1 MAEVHGSCDERFAG
15 VRDALAQQLDG
26 DELGA
31 SVAVDLD
38 GETVV
43 DVWGGY
49 RDAERTTPWTQDTIV
64 NVWSTTKCVLNLAAL
79 MLVERGDLDVH
90 APVGNYWPEFSAK
103 GKKDVE
109 VRHLMSH
116 TSGVSGW
123 EQPFSVR
130 DMYDWETA
138 CERLAQQRP
147 WWEPGTAA
155 GYHAATQGFLVGELI
170 RRITNKTFRRS
181 SPTRSPGRWVR
192 TSRWVPGS
200 GTSTGSRRWSRR
212 RGPRS
217 AGDPDPASIAIRTF
231 TAPVMSVK
239 ATTTP
244 EWRAADLGALNGHS
258 NARGV
263 LDVLRVLSLGG
274 EAGGVRL
281 LSEKT
286 IDLVFDQQADGV
298 DLVLEAPFR
307 WGIGYCLGVAGGAV
321 RPGRPHL
328 LLGRLGWLDGRDGPR
343 PAADDHVRDER
354 DGAGDPRLGAQRG
367 LHPRGLRRPGLSQ
380 ALLRRDRL
388 VGGLAR
394 GRDRTRPARACRCPR
409 CRSRAARA
417 PATAASTRRGRRAA
431 T

>member
-15 VRDALAQQLDG
+15 VREALARHLDG

-31 SVAVDLD
+31 SIAVDLD

-43 DVWGGY
+43 DIWGGY
-49 RDAERTTPWTQDTIV
+49 RDAERTTPWTQHTIV

-79 MLVERGDLDVH
+79 MQVERGDLDVY

-103 GKKDVE
+103 GNKDVE

-130 DMYDWETA
+130 DMYDWEA
-138 CERLAQQRP
+138 SCERLAQQRP
-147 WWEPGTAA
+147 WWEPGTAS
-155 GYHAATQGFLVGELI
+155 GYHAATQGFLVGEVI
-170 RRITNKTFRRS
+170 RRITNKTFARF
-181 SPTRSPGRWVR
+181 VADEIA
-192 TSRWVPGS
+192 
-200 GTSTGSRRWSRR
+200 
-212 RGPRS
+212 GPLGADFQVGARERDRDRVAS
-217 AGDPDPASIAIRTF
+217 LVAPPRAEPAGDVDPTSLAVRTF

-239 ATTTP
+239 ATASP

-286 IDLVFDQQADGV
+286 IELVFDLQSHGV
-298 DLVLEAPFR
+298 DLVLGEPFR
-307 WGIGYCLGVAGGAV
+307 WGIGYCLGSPVVPYVPVGRTFFWGGWGGSLAV
-321 RPGRPHL
+321 MDLDRRLTVTYMMNAMAPG
-328 LLGRLGWLDGRDGPR
+328 LLGSARSEAYVRAVYEALD
-343 PAADDHVRDER
+343 
-354 DGAGDPRLGAQRG
+354 
-367 LHPRGLRRPGLSQ
+367 
-380 ALLRRDRL
+380 
-388 VGGLAR
+388 
-394 GRDRTRPARACRCPR
+394 
-409 CRSRAARA
+409 
-417 PATAASTRRGRRAA
+417 
-431 T
+431 

>member
-43 DVWGGY
+43 DVWGGF
-49 RDAERTTPWTQDTIV
+49 RDADRTTPWTQDTIV

-79 MLVERGDLDVH
+79 VLVERGDLDPY

-123 EQPFSVR
+123 EPPFSVR

-155 GYHAATQGFLVGELI
+155 GYHAATQGFLVGEVI
-170 RRITNKTFRRS
+170 RRITNKTFATFVADEIAGPLGADFQVGARDRDVDRIAS
-181 SPTRSPGRWVR
+181 LVAPPR
-192 TSRWVPGS
+192 TEP
-200 GTSTGSRRWSRR
+200 
-212 RGPRS
+212 
-217 AGDPDPASIAIRTF
+217 AADPDPASIAVRTF
-231 TAPVMSVK
+231 GAPVMSVK

-286 IDLVFDQQADGV
+286 IDLVFDEQADGV

-307 WGIGYCLGVAGGAV
+307 WGVGYCLGSPVVPYVPAGRTFFWGGWGGSMAV
-321 RPGRPHL
+321 MDLDRRLTITYAMNAMAPGI
-328 LLGRLGWLDGRDGPR
+328 LGSARSEAYIRAVYD
-343 PAADDHVRDER
+343 
-354 DGAGDPRLGAQRG
+354 
-367 LHPRGLRRPGLSQ
+367 
-380 ALLRRDRL
+380 AL
-388 VGGLAR
+388 
-394 GRDRTRPARACRCPR
+394 
-409 CRSRAARA
+409 
-417 PATAASTRRGRRAA
+417 
-431 T
+431 

>member
-15 VRDALAQQLDG
+15 VREALARHLDG

-31 SVAVDLD
+31 SIAVDLD

-43 DVWGGY
+43 DIWGGY
-49 RDAERTTPWTQDTIV
+49 QDPDRTTPWTQDTIV

-79 MLVERGDLDVH
+79 MLVERGDLDVY

-130 DMYDWETA
+130 DMYDWEA
-138 CERLAQQRP
+138 SCERLAQQRP
-147 WWEPGTAA
+147 WWEPGTAS
-155 GYHAATQGFLVGELI
+155 GYHAATQGFLVGEVI
-170 RRITNKTFRRS
+170 RRITNKTLARF
-181 SPTRSPGRWVR
+181 VADEIA
-192 TSRWVPGS
+192 
-200 GTSTGSRRWSRR
+200 
-212 RGPRS
+212 GPLGADFQVGARERDRDRVAS
-217 AGDPDPASIAIRTF
+217 LVAPPRAEPAGDVDPTSLAVRTF

-239 ATTTP
+239 ATASP

-286 IDLVFDQQADGV
+286 IELVFDLQSHGV
-298 DLVLEAPFR
+298 DLVLGEPFR
-307 WGIGYCLGVAGGAV
+307 WGIGYCLGSPVVPYVPVGRTFFWGGWGGSLAV
-321 RPGRPHL
+321 MDLDRRLTFTYIMNAMAPG
-328 LLGRLGWLDGRDGPR
+328 LLGSARSE
-343 PAADDHVRDER
+343 AYVRAVYD
-354 DGAGDPRLGAQRG
+354 
-367 LHPRGLRRPGLSQ
+367 
-380 ALLRRDRL
+380 AL
-388 VGGLAR
+388 
-394 GRDRTRPARACRCPR
+394 
-409 CRSRAARA
+409 
-417 PATAASTRRGRRAA
+417 
-431 T
+431 

>member
-1 MAEVHGSCDERFAG
+1 MAEVHGSCDERFTG

-49 RDAERTTPWTQDTIV
+49 RDADRTQPWTRDTIV

-79 MLVERGDLDVH
+79 MLVDRGDLDLH

-116 TSGVSGW
+116 TSGVPAW
-123 EQPFSVR
+123 EKPFSVR

-147 WWEPGTAA
+147 WWEPGTAS
-155 GYHAATQGFLVGELI
+155 GYHSANQGFLVGEVI
-170 RRITNKTFRRS
+170 RRITNKTFSTFVADEIAGPLGADFQIGARERDW
-181 SPTRSPGRWVR
+181 GRVAPL
-192 TSRWVPGS
+192 VAP
-200 GTSTGSRRWSRR
+200 
-212 RGPRS
+212 PRPES
-217 AGDPDPASIAIRTF
+217 AGDPDPTSISVRTF
-231 TAPVMSVK
+231 SAPVMSVK
-239 ATTTP
+239 ATATP

-286 IDLVFDQQADGV
+286 VDLVFDQQSDGV
-298 DLVLEAPFR
+298 DLVLEQPFR
-307 WGIGYCLGVAGGAV
+307 WGIGYCLGSPVVPYVPAGRTFFWGGWGGSLAVMDLDRRLTITYMMNAMAPGILGSARSEAYVRAVYGA
-321 RPGRPHL
+321 L
-328 LLGRLGWLDGRDGPR
+328 
-343 PAADDHVRDER
+343 
-354 DGAGDPRLGAQRG
+354 
-367 LHPRGLRRPGLSQ
+367 
-380 ALLRRDRL
+380 
-388 VGGLAR
+388 
-394 GRDRTRPARACRCPR
+394 
-409 CRSRAARA
+409 
-417 PATAASTRRGRRAA
+417 
-431 T
+431 